1 MYTSLRYLSS
11 TQSQKNNPRIEKK
24 TSSSIDQS
32 ICSVLPSVNQ
42 DHISTYLNSVTTITT
57 TTNNKQQTYLTSV
70 TTITTT
76 TKTTT
81 ANNKQ
86 QQQTTKTTIFLSTMS
101 VSNIL
106 AGSPPLANYGIL
118 TGQLFLYARG
128 RAAFESSKATTT
140 TTPSCKKC
148 ILLGGLSDGL
158 LPVPYTAL
166 LEEACHEQNWSLV
179 QPVLS
184 SSYLG
189 FGHGSLER
197 DVSEL
202 EELMEYLSVHRN
214 GTEFAIVGHSTGC
227 QDAICFL
234 EKSSKPQYRQNVTL
248 VALQAPVSDR
258 EGSEMEEGFANKL
271 RDAQDLVTQDRG
283 DEMLPR
289 SHHWAPMTAQ
299 RFVDLHAKGGK
310 DDYFSSDYTDA
321 ELGGRLQHVSSNSNS
336 ENNNNNNNR
345 LKVLVAFSGSDQ
357 YVPAHVDK
365 VKLTKRLVDAM
376 NGKFNSNDKG
386 KDDGNRLPVAEAFY
400 IENGDHN
407 LSGPDDA
414 KIFVD
419 KVSELLNRASE
430 G

>member
-1 MYTSLRYLSS
+1 
-11 TQSQKNNPRIEKK
+11 
-24 TSSSIDQS
+24 
-32 ICSVLPSVNQ
+32 
-42 DHISTYLNSVTTITT
+42 
-57 TTNNKQQTYLTSV
+57 
-70 TTITTT
+70 
-76 TKTTT
+76 
-81 ANNKQ
+81 
-86 QQQTTKTTIFLSTMS
+86 MS

-128 RAAFESSKATTT
+128 RAAFESSSKARATAV
-140 TTPSCKKC
+140 TPPTKKC

-166 LEEACHEQNWSLV
+166 LEEACHDQNWSLV

-202 EELMEYLSVHRN
+202 EELMDYLSEHRN

-234 EKSSKPQYRQNVTL
+234 EKCATPQNRKKVTL

-258 EGSEMEEGFANKL
+258 EGSELEDGFADKL
-271 RDAQDLVTQDRG
+271 SDAQALVAQDKG
-283 DEMLPR
+283 QEMLPR

-299 RFVDLHAKGGK
+299 RFVDLHAKGGR

-321 ELGGRLQHVSSNSNS
+321 EMGGRLQHVSNNLKS
-336 ENNNNNNNR
+336 ENENNDN

-357 YVPAHVDK
+357 YVAAHVDK
-365 VKLTKRLVDAM
+365 AKLTERLVDAM
-376 NGKFNSNDKG
+376 NGKFNDKG
-386 KDDGNRLPVAEAFY
+386 DGNGNRLPVAEALY
-400 IENGDHN
+400 IDNGDHN
-407 LSGPDDA
+407 LSGPEDA

-419 KVSELLNRASE
+419 KVAELLNRASE
-430 G
+430 E